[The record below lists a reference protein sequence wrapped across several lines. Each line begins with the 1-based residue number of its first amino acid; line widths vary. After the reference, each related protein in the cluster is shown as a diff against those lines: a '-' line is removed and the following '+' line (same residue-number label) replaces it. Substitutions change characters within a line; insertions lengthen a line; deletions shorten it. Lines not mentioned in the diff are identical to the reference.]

1 MRNSCIW
8 LLVAAPYALSACAST
23 SGRAWVREP
32 EDANLDTD
40 AANVELSPLPEGA
53 ATVALDER
61 AAEDAVEVRPRLAHV
76 VSLGESE
83 SGSGRAAGP
92 VTGAPPAPG
101 VVVNI
106 VNYGS
111 SAYAGGYGY
120 PLSYRTSASGAPVVH
135 SAPAA
140 SGAPALGGDWRPAPS
155 YGPSFPWHTGPAPAW
170 EPRR

>member
-1 MRNSCIW
+1 MRNLCIP
-8 LLVAAPYALSACAST
+8 LLVAASAALPACAAT

-40 AANVELSPLPEGA
+40 AANVELSPLPAGA
-53 ATVALDER
+53 SAEALDES
-61 AAEDAVEVRPRLAHV
+61 APEELSEARPRLAHV

-83 SGSGRAAGP
+83 SGSGRAPAP
-92 VTGAPPAPG
+92 VNGAPAPG

-111 SAYAGGYGY
+111 QAYAGGYGY
-120 PLSYRTSASGAPVVH
+120 PLSYRTATSGAPVVH
-135 SAPAA
+135 SSPAA
-140 SGAPALGGDWRPAPS
+140 SGAPSLGGDWRPAPS